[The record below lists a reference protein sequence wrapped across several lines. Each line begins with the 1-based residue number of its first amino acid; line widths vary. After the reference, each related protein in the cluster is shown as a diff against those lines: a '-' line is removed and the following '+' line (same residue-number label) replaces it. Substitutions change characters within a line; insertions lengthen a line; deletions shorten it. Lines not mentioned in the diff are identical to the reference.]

1 MEGRDAQG
9 IGVMTVANK
18 WPKAAQEAM
27 RALYSNEPT
36 TDAHRAE
43 HDRLVARE
51 YARREARLSPS
62 PQLELEAVSNG

>member
-1 MEGRDAQG
+1 
-9 IGVMTVANK
+9 MTVANK

-43 HDRLVARE
+43 HARLVARE
-51 YARREARLSPS
+51 YARREAAITESK
-62 PQLELEAVSNG
+62 QLPLDVA

>member
-1 MEGRDAQG
+1 
-9 IGVMTVANK
+9 MTVTNK

-62 PQLELEAVSNG
+62 PQMELEAANDASAA

>member
-1 MEGRDAQG
+1 
-9 IGVMTVANK
+9 MTVANK

-43 HDRLVARE
+43 HARLIARE
-51 YARREARLSPS
+51 YARREAVATESK
-62 PQLELEAVSNG
+62 QLPLEAVSNG

>member
-1 MEGRDAQG
+1 MS
-9 IGVMTVANK
+9 VVNK
-18 WPKAAQEAM
+18 WPQGFQSAL

-51 YARREARLSPS
+51 YARREAAATESK
-62 PQLELEAVSNG
+62 QLPLGVA

>member
-1 MEGRDAQG
+1 MS
-9 IGVMTVANK
+9 VVNK
-18 WPKAAQEAM
+18 WPQGFQSAL